1 MLNADSVKV
10 DKNAAFKTV
19 GGRTVYGGGGIVP
32 DVFVPIDTT
41 RVSAFYQ
48 SCNKKATAMR
58 FASYYFDTHKAEL
71 QKIDD
76 FAKLGRYLDSAGLE
90 QQFLS
95 FAASRDGLKP
105 SSMAEWAAEKG
116 YMMTSVRALVGR
128 YSKLGD
134 EAFYHI
140 YLDID
145 NVYQAAAGK

>member
-1 MLNADSVKV
+1 M
-10 DKNAAFKTV
+10 
-19 GGRTVYGGGGIVP
+19 P

-41 RVSAFYQ
+41 RASMFYQ

-58 FASYYFDTHKAEL
+58 FASWYFDNHKAEL

-76 FAKLGRYLDSAGLE
+76 YARLGRYLDAAGLE
-90 QQFLS
+90 QKFLS

-105 SSMAEWAAEKG
+105 SSPAEWAQEKN

-145 NVYQAAAGK
+145 NVFNAVI